1 MKLMSFSKITMITA
15 STVALSSAA
24 FAQEVTLRMGVVTP
38 TDHPHSIS
46 AREFARLVEEKTGG
60 EVAVSVSDNGALGS
74 NPELLDAV
82 QTGIIH
88 FTVSTPGVMAEYSSA
103 MGILELPYVFQS
115 IDHMK
120 AVTRGDVGMQMGEDY
135 QDATGVEVLGYFGGA
150 QRNMIT
156 TDATIN
162 GVEDLE
168 GLKMRTW
175 EWNVMLDWWSGLGA
189 LGSVVAFPEVYTALQ
204 TGVVDGAE
212 NEFTTFTTAR
222 WAEVAKNVSL
232 TQHSITVRPL
242 VGNAAALAGLSD
254 EHQAAIREAAL
265 EAADF
270 DVALEGELDMKNMAA
285 LAEDYDVVFTEPD
298 KGPLIEASAAVVTNF
313 AAENGLEDLAVAIAA
328 AAE

>member
-1 MKLMSFSKITMITA
+1 MKLMTFSKTVLATVSA
-15 STVALSSAA
+15 VALSSAA
-24 FAQEVTLRMGVVTP
+24 FAQDVTLKMGVVTP
-38 TDHPHSIS
+38 TGHPHSTS

-60 EVAVSVSDNGALGS
+60 EVVVTVSDNGALGS

-82 QTGIIH
+82 QTGIID
-88 FTVSTPGVMAEYSSA
+88 FTISTPGVMAEYSTA
-103 MGILELPYVFQS
+103 MGILELPYVFAS
-115 IDHMK
+115 IDHMMT
-120 AVTRGDVGMQMGEDY
+120 VTRGEVGAGLAASYEE
-135 QDATGVEVLGYFGGA
+135 ATGVEVLGYFGGA

-156 TDATIN
+156 TKATIN

-212 NEFTTFTTAR
+212 NEFSTFTTAR

-232 TQHSITVRPL
+232 TQHSITVRPI
-242 VGNAAALAGLSD
+242 VGNAGKIDGLSE
-254 EHQAAIREAAL
+254 EHQAAIREAAA

-270 DVALEGELDMKNMAA
+270 DVALEGELDMTNMAA
-285 LAEDYDVVFTEPD
+285 LAADYDVVFTEPN
-298 KGPLIEASAAVVTNF
+298 KAPLIEASSAVVANF
-313 AAENGLEDLAVAIAA
+313 AAENDLEDLAAAIAA

>member
-1 MKLMSFSKITMITA
+1 MKLISIGKIAMIAASF
-15 STVALSSAA
+15 VALSSAA
-24 FAQEVTLRMGVVTP
+24 FAKDVTLRMGVVTP

-46 AREFARLVEEKTGG
+46 AREFARLVKEKTGG
-60 EVAVSVSDNGALGS
+60 EVSVSVSDNGALGS

-120 AVTRGDVGMQMGEDY
+120 AVTRGDVGKQMGADY
-135 QDATGVEVLGYFGGA
+135 QAATGIEVLGYFGGA

-156 TDATIN
+156 TEATIN
-162 GVEDLE
+162 GVEDLS

-175 EWNVMLDWWSGLGA
+175 EWSVMLDWWSGLGA

-242 VGNAAALAGLSD
+242 VSNAAALAGLSAK
-254 EHQAAIREAAL
+254 HQAAIREAAL

-270 DVALEGELDMKNMAA
+270 DVALEGELDMKNMDA
-285 LAEDYDVVFTEPD
+285 LAKEYDVVFTEPD
-298 KGPLIEASAAVVTNF
+298 KGPLIKASEAVVMNF
-313 AAENGLEDLAVAIAA
+313 AAENGLEDLAAAINAA
-328 AAE
+328 AK

>member
-1 MKLMSFSKITMITA
+1 MKLMSFTKFALVTA
-15 STVALSSAA
+15 SGIALSSAA
-24 FAQEVTLRMGVVTP
+24 FAQEVTLKLGVVTP

-46 AREFARLVEEKTGG
+46 AREFARLVEEKTNG
-60 EVAVSVSDNGALGS
+60 EVVVTVSDNGALGS

-82 QTGIIH
+82 QTGIID
-88 FTVSTPGVMAEYSSA
+88 FTVSTPGVLAEYSPA

-115 IDHMK
+115 IDHMM
-120 AVTRGDVGMQMGEDY
+120 AVTRGDLGAQMGANY

-156 TDATIN
+156 TNATIN
-162 GVEDLE
+162 GVEDLD

-175 EWNVMLDWWSGLGA
+175 EWSVMLDWWSGLGA

-242 VGNAAALAGLSD
+242 VGNAGKIAGLS
-254 EHQAAIREAAL
+254 EEYQAAIREAAL

-270 DVALEGELDMKNMAA
+270 DVALEGELDIQNMEA
-285 LAEDYDVVFTEPD
+285 LAADYDVVFTEPD
-298 KGPLIEASAAVVTNF
+298 KGPMIEASAAVIAGF
-313 AAENGLEDLAVAIAA
+313 AADEGLEDLAAAIAA

>member
-1 MKLMSFSKITMITA
+1 MKLMTFTKAALVTA
-15 STVALSSAA
+15 SALAISSAA
-24 FAQEVTLRMGVVTP
+24 FAQDVTLKLGVVTP

-46 AREFARLVEEKTGG
+46 AREFARLVEEKTDG
-60 EVAVSVSDNGALGS
+60 AVVVTVSDNGALGS

-82 QTGIIH
+82 QTGIID
-88 FTVSTPGVMAEYSSA
+88 FTVSTPGVLAEYSA
-103 MGILELPYVFQS
+103 GMGILELPYVFAS
-115 IDHMK
+115 IDHMM
-120 AVTRGDVGMQMGEDY
+120 AVTRGEIGQQMGADY
-135 QDATGVEVLGYFGGA
+135 EDATGVAVLGYFGGA

-156 TDATIN
+156 TSATIN

-175 EWNVMLDWWSGLGA
+175 EWSVMLDWWSGLGA

-232 TQHSITVRPL
+232 TQHSITVRPFI
-242 VGNAAALAGLSD
+242 GNAAAIAELTEDQQTAV
-254 EHQAAIREAAL
+254 REAAI

-285 LAEDYDVVFTEPD
+285 LAADYDVVFTEPD
-298 KGPLIEASAAVVTNF
+298 KAPLIAASAAVIETF
-313 AAENGLEDLAVAIAA
+313 AADEGIEDLAAAIAA
-328 AAE
+328 AAN

>member
-1 MKLMSFSKITMITA
+1 MKLISLSKIAMTTA
-15 STVALSSAA
+15 SAVLLASAA
-24 FAQEVTLRMGVVTP
+24 YAQEVKLRMGVVTP

-88 FTVSTPGVMAEYSSA
+88 FTISTPGVMAEYASA
-103 MGILELPYVFQS
+103 MGILELPYVFKS

-120 AVTRGDVGMQMGEDY
+120 AVTRGDVGAQMSADY

-156 TDATIN
+156 TKTTIN
-162 GVEDLE
+162 GVEDLK

-232 TQHSITVRPL
+232 TQHSITVRPM
-242 VGNAAALAGLSD
+242 VSNAAALLRLSD
-254 EHQAAIREAAL
+254 DHQAAIRAAAV

-270 DVALEGELDMKNMAA
+270 DVALEGELDKKNMAA
-285 LAEDYDVVFTEPD
+285 LAADYDVVFTEPN
-298 KGPLIEASAAVVTNF
+298 KEALIEASAAVVTNF
-313 AAENGLEDLAVAIAA
+313 AAENGLNDLAAAIAA
-328 AAE
+328 AAQ

>member
-1 MKLMSFSKITMITA
+1 MKLMSFNKFA
-15 STVALSSAA
+15 FATVSALAIA
-24 FAQEVTLRMGVVTP
+24 NVVQAQEVTLKLGVVTP

-46 AREFARLVEEKTGG
+46 AREFARLVAEKTDG
-60 EVAVSVSDNGALGS
+60 AVVITISDNGALGS

-82 QTGIIH
+82 QTGIID
-88 FTVSTPGVMAEYSSA
+88 FAVSTPGVLAEYSSA

-115 IDHMK
+115 IDHMM
-120 AVTRGDVGMQMGEDY
+120 AVTRGEVGASMGAAY
-135 QDATGVEVLGYFGGA
+135 QEATGVEILGYFGGA

-156 TDATIN
+156 TDATIAS
-162 GVEDLE
+162 VDDLA

-242 VGNAAALAGLSD
+242 VGNARKLNGLS
-254 EHQAAIREAAL
+254 EEFQAAIREAAL

-270 DVALEGELDMKNMAA
+270 DVALEGELDTKNMEA
-285 LAEDYDVVFTEPD
+285 LRVDYDVIFTEPD
-298 KGPLIEASAAVVTNF
+298 KGPLIAASAAVVENF
-313 AAENGLEDLAVAIAA
+313 AAEEGLEDLAAAIAA
-328 AAE
+328 AAN